1 MDVFTLY
8 DENPEAFEDDCIV
21 DDDSWEE
28 ELWWDDRT
36 WHDFDLPDEVE
47 EDEDMPEEDNVDPIS
62 AEVNSEFESFQDPS
76 ATDEKDLELN

>member
-8 DENPEAFEDDCIV
+8 DENPEAFEEDYIV

-47 EDEDMPEEDNVDPIS
+47 EIEDMPEEDNVDPIS
-62 AEVNSEFESFQDPS
+62 EEVMDEFASFQDPS
-76 ATDEKDLELN
+76 ATDEQDLELN